1 MESFHRPGQVRRYA
15 LSVFCES
22 WRSSAAAVTRSKSE
36 SSPMALPFF
45 FLLALNSA
53 LAVRPPSGQDAE
65 APAKDLRL
73 RDSP

>member
-1 MESFHRPGQVRRYA
+1 
-15 LSVFCES
+15 
-22 WRSSAAAVTRSKSE
+22 
-36 SSPMALPFF
+36 MALPSFF

-73 RDSP
+73 RDDWIAGLT